1 MNFLPQLYTY
11 IDGYAKWAVS
21 KIERNKYQ
29 IHSNFCL
36 LFSTRIYSNTRDTS
50 HDFGLANL

>member
-11 IDGYAKWAVS
+11 IDGYAKKWAVS

-29 IHSNFCL
+29 IHSIFFL
-36 LFSTRIYSNTRDTS
+36 
-50 HDFGLANL
+50 